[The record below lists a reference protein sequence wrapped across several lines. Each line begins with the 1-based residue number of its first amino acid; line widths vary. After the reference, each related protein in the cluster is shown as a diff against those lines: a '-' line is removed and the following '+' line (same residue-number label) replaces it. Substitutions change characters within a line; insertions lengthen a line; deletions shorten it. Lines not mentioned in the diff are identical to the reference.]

1 MDREEVRYG
10 FGEAC
15 EGSHGQAATG
25 TVRRVPKRKNFVR
38 LNAISF
44 AKMLS
49 MLMQEA
55 TVDELSEESGLAVN
69 TVRRYLKEL
78 YKNNIIHIADYT
90 EDNRGI
96 RTVKVW
102 AFGDNPDAEK
112 PQKITSKEACAKY
125 RAKMKQI
132 KLMQQMTGQYK

>member
-1 MDREEVRYG
+1 M
-10 FGEAC
+10 
-15 EGSHGQAATG
+15 
-25 TVRRVPKRKNFVR
+25 PKRKNFVR

-55 TVDELSEESGLAVN
+55 TVNELSEESGLAVN

-102 AFGDNPDAEK
+102 AFGDSPDAKK
-112 PQKITSKEACAKY
+112 PPKVTTEEANRNY

>member
-1 MDREEVRYG
+1 M
-10 FGEAC
+10 
-15 EGSHGQAATG
+15 
-25 TVRRVPKRKNFVR
+25 
-38 LNAISF
+38 AI
-44 AKMLS
+44 AKMLG
-49 MLMQEA
+49 MLMQDA
-55 TVDELSEESGLAVN
+55 TANELSEESGLSIQ

-78 YKNNIIHIADYT
+78 YKNNVIHIADYT

-102 AFGDNPDAEK
+102 AFGDNPDAKK
-112 PQKITSKEACAKY
+112 PQRITSKEACAKY